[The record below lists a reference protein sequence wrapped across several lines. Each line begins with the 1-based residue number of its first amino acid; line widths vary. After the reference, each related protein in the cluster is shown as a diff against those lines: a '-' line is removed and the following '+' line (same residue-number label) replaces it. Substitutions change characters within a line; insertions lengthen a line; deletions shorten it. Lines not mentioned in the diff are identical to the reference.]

1 MCITRSLLV
10 SQPARLKSCMGMAF
24 TQLVIFLIEV
34 RLMLKLKACGIHGPL
49 LQWFHSL
56 PYYVL
61 VEKEFVINV
70 ILTGVVYL
78 EVFLWYLFWVLYCSN
93 FVHHNFSFV
102 VKSKMKIFAGD
113 IILYREVSTHKA
125 CALLQEDF
133 NHVFDWLG
141 SGK

>member
-1 MCITRSLLV
+1 MDHCYSD
-10 SQPARLKSCMGMAF
+10 S
-24 TQLVIFLIEV
+24 
-34 RLMLKLKACGIHGPL
+34 IHS
-49 LQWFHSL
+49 H
-56 PYYVL
+56 

-70 ILTGVVYL
+70 ILTGVVYP

-93 FVHHNFSFV
+93 FVHHNFSSV
-102 VKSKMKIFAGD
+102 VKPKMKIFAGD

-141 SGK
+141 SGKCKLEPQKHELLCIFLKCKANNVL